1 MADSIEGRSA
11 SLQGK
16 TQMSSSDDLT
26 DAKIEAAE
34 ARTDT
39 KIVQLGGK
47 IEMLSATL
55 GAKLDSVNQRL
66 SDHSNPEPYYWNYCI
81 ISYITRCFAHCSC
94 YLWRCAFW
102 TRDECSWRGPDC
114 NQRATGNSKEGHGAA
129 AAPLTSINRR
139 SEDVRILPVIISE
152 LELGNIERHIFPA
165 HFMERADNT
174 AFEDRPEAFD
184 GLSMD
189 CADNMSSPGTSP
201 KLDETE

>member
-1 MADSIEGRSA
+1 MTAQNLANNNYRPSARGSNIPVSDGVSPWSNQVWAILHLEKVSIPMADSIEGRSA

-102 TRDECSWRGPDC
+102 TRDECS
-114 NQRATGNSKEGHGAA
+114 
-129 AAPLTSINRR
+129 
-139 SEDVRILPVIISE
+139 
-152 LELGNIERHIFPA
+152 
-165 HFMERADNT
+165 
-174 AFEDRPEAFD
+174 
-184 GLSMD
+184 
-189 CADNMSSPGTSP
+189 
-201 KLDETE
+201 